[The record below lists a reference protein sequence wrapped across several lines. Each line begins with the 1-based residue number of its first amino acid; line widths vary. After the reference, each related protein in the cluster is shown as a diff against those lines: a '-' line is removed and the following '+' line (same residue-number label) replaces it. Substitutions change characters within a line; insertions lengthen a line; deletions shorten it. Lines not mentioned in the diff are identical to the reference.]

1 MLKEILEQKKCFKLI
16 CGAGNEDV
24 DSVEKLVAV
33 YAAAGCKFFDISA
46 DNKVIAAAKRG
57 FERVKQEQKKYLC
70 ISIGTKNDV
79 HFKKAKIDKSICLNC
94 YKCVSNCPQKAIDT
108 NLIVNQ
114 EKCIGCGRCEISCP
128 TKSIFYEE
136 KKMHLRQLLAELI
149 LDYIDCIELHV
160 GDEVDCLE
168 KWEILRKCFS
178 GMLSICIGRK
188 KFSDEKMIGILEKL
202 LRDRKPYSTIIQADG
217 SPMSGGVDDFEST
230 LQAVSVGNLIQKA
243 DLKQYLIVS
252 GGTNSKTMELS
263 KICSVDINGV
273 AIGSFARKIV
283 AKYIDRQDFWD
294 NQEVFDKAVC
304 EAKNL
309 ISKLFG

>member
-1 MLKEILEQKKCFKLI
+1 MLNEILEQKKCFKLI

-33 YAAAGCKFFDISA
+33 YATAGCNFFDICA
-46 DNKVIAAAKRG
+46 DNKVIDAAKRG
-57 FERVKQEQKKYLC
+57 FERVKSEQKKYLC
-70 ISIGTKNDV
+70 VSIGTKNDA
-79 HFKKAKIDKSICLNC
+79 HFQKAKIDKSICLNC
-94 YKCVSNCPQKAIDT
+94 YKCISNCPQKAIDT
-108 NLIVNQ
+108 SLVVNQ

-128 TKSIFYEE
+128 TKSIFFEE
-136 KKMHLRQLLAELI
+136 RKMNLRQILAELN
-149 LDYIDCIELHV
+149 LDAVDCIELHV
-160 GDEVDCLE
+160 SDEDDCLE
-168 KWEILRKCFS
+168 KWEILSKCFS

-188 KFSDEKMIGILEKL
+188 KFYDEKMIRILERL

-230 LQAVSVGNLIQKA
+230 LQAVSAGNLVQKA
-243 DLKQYLIVS
+243 DLKQYLLVS

-263 KICSVDINGV
+263 RICSVDINGV
-273 AIGSFARKIV
+273 AIGSFARKII
-283 AKYIDRQDFWD
+283 AEYIDRQDFWD

-309 ISKLFG
+309 IKKLFG

>member
-136 KKMHLRQLLAELI
+136 KKMHLR
-149 LDYIDCIELHV
+149 
-160 GDEVDCLE
+160 
-168 KWEILRKCFS
+168 
-178 GMLSICIGRK
+178 RK

-283 AKYIDRQDFWD
+283 AKYIDRQDFWY

>member
-1 MLKEILEQKKCFKLI
+1 MLNEILEQKKCFKLI

-33 YAAAGCKFFDISA
+33 YAAAGCDFFDICA
-46 DNKVIAAAKRG
+46 DNKVIDAAIRG
-57 FERVKQEQKKYLC
+57 FERVKSEQKKYLC
-70 ISIGTKNDV
+70 VSIGTKNDA
-79 HFKKAKIDKSICLNC
+79 HFQKAKIDKSICLNC

-108 NLIVNQ
+108 SLIVNQ

-128 TKSIFYEE
+128 TKSIFFEE
-136 KKMHLRQLLAELI
+136 RKMNLRQIFAELN
-149 LDYIDCIELHV
+149 LDAVDCIELHIS
-160 GDEVDCLE
+160 DEDDCLE
-168 KWEILRKCFS
+168 KWEILSKCFS

-188 KFSDEKMIGILEKL
+188 KFSDEKMIRILERL

-230 LQAVSVGNLIQKA
+230 LQAVSAGNLVQKA

-263 KICSVDINGV
+263 RICSVDINGV
-273 AIGSFARKIV
+273 AIGSFARKII
-283 AKYIDRQDFWD
+283 AEYIDRQNFWD

-309 ISKLFG
+309 IKKLFG